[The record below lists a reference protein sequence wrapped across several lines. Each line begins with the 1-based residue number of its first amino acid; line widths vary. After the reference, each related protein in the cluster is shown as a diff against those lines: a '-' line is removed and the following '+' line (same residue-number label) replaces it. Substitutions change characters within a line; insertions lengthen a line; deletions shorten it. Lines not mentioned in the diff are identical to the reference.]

1 MLSKM
6 CELDLPSV
14 RSLVLLD
21 GLLLRTSLQR
31 IQFHSN
37 MSC

>member
-6 CELDLPSV
+6 CELDLPSIH
-14 RSLVLLD
+14 LLGLLE

-31 IQFHSN
+31 IQVHSK
-37 MSC
+37 MPC